1 MILQIGYG
9 SNVSMEMSSNFK
21 YNTGNWTKVD
31 AFRYYQLHKNIE
43 KCSLSVG
50 ENDKRIGAP
59 ATQPKK
65 EDIPNFL
72 QAKYYIGGVPPS
84 FRADKLMLPSQV
96 SFLGCMSNIIIEVGY
111 DPMAEQYYGV
121 EPICT
126 NKVGISFILKKKKKI
141 EEEID
146 VDKFSFLQP
155 LRLIGFYGDG
165 YLQHAA
171 YTLRKINST
180 VSFSFRTMQEKAVLL
195 LSTFE
200 GQEERMPLIRHM
212 NDESNVR

>member
-1 MILQIGYG
+1 MIFLREGKVILQIGYG
-9 SNVSMEMSSNFK
+9 GNVSMEMSSNFK

-31 AFRYYQLHKNIE
+31 ASRYYQLHKNIE

-59 ATQPKK
+59 TPQPKK

-126 NKVGISFILKKKKKI
+126 NKVSISFILEFYFEKKKKKI
-141 EEEID
+141 EEETMLINFTAIK
-146 VDKFSFLQP
+146 VNRI
-155 LRLIGFYGDG
+155 LRRWLFATYSI
-165 YLQHAA
+165 HV
-171 YTLRKINST
+171 T
-180 VSFSFRTMQEKAVLL
+180 
-195 LSTFE
+195 
-200 GQEERMPLIRHM
+200 
-212 NDESNVR
+212 